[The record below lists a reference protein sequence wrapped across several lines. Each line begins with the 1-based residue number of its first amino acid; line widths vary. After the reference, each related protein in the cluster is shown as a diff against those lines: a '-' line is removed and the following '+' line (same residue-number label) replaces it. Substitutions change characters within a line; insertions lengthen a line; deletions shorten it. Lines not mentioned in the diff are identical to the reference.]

1 MASVA
6 CSTTD
11 VGPPDSPRDVP
22 TARHLSMTREQV
34 AHAGIRWGSA
44 EATLATEVVEMPG
57 QLAPNEDR
65 TARLGAPARGR
76 VQMVHVHIGERVVR
90 DQPLVTLAGEQAH
103 TARAEHLKAM
113 ADLGAQ
119 RAAARY
125 SKTALDRAERLL
137 ELKAISRQDVEKAR
151 VDHEEA
157 ESALAQ
163 AEAEVDRARA
173 TLAQLG
179 VNEEGSEMVVRAPL
193 AGLVL
198 SRDVVPGSVVE
209 PGDTLVTI
217 SDPSTLWLDISVTE
231 QLAPGLRPGSRVR
244 SPSAAGRTFDAR
256 IAEIGA
262 AFDPA
267 TRTLPVHAEVE
278 NPAGVLGPAMFAT
291 VMLPLGAPRPG
302 VTVPDAAVQLLDE
315 RAAVFVIVPD
325 ETVGRRSSGAMSRS
339 APAAR
344 SGADLTGL
352 QPGDVVVIGGV
363 RSEVRIRALRGAG
376 RWAARLT

>member
-1 MASVA
+1 
-6 CSTTD
+6 
-11 VGPPDSPRDVP
+11 
-22 TARHLSMTREQV
+22 MTREQV

-113 ADLGAQ
+113 ADLNAQ

-231 QLAPGLRPGSRVR
+231 QLAPGLRPGSRVTFTV
-244 SPSAAGRTFDAR
+244 PQLARTFDAR

-278 NPAGVLGPAMFAT
+278 NPAGVLRPAMFAT

-325 ETVGRRSSGAMSRS
+325 EDGGATFERRDVEVGT
-339 APAAR
+339 R
-344 SGADLTGL
+344 SGDRAQILTGL
-352 QPGDVVVIGGV
+352 QPGDVVVIEGAFAV
-363 RSEVRIRALRGAG
+363 KSEFARSRAPVE
-376 RWAARLT
+376 